1 MLRVMV
7 SGGAVLALIL
17 VGCGNGGSAVQ
28 TRDRSSETQ
37 AVADLGSAPSG
48 QADSASDAATDAS
61 APPSEAQRGRAVWS
75 STRNRT
81 AEEGAQRSFERNGAD
96 FGATTVDAYV
106 RAVHAFIA
114 NPPPGT
120 ETVRRR
126 NGDTLYYNAASNT
139 FAVATRD
146 GAPRTMFK
154 PREGAAYW
162 AEQQASA
169 ARSSG
174 GSGG

>member
-1 MLRVMV
+1 MRVTTIA
-7 SGGAVLALIL
+7 AVAFLALAG
-17 VGCGNGGSAVQ
+17 GCGNGGSAVE
-28 TRDRSSETQ
+28 TRDRTAEAPATEGGSVGLAAA
-37 AVADLGSAPSG
+37 AVEAG
-48 QADSASDAATDAS
+48 SDAA
-61 APPSEAQRGRAVWS
+61 APVVEAERGTAVWS
-75 STRNRT
+75 TARNRS

-96 FGATTVDAYV
+96 FGAATLGAYV
-106 RAVHAFIA
+106 EAVHAFIA

-126 NGDTLYYNAASNT
+126 NGDTLYYHAPSNT

-162 AEQQASA
+162 AEQQAGV
-169 ARSSG
+169 ARQSG
-174 GSGG
+174 GS

>member
-1 MLRVMV
+1 MRVMTFA
-7 SGGAVLALIL
+7 AVAALVL
-17 VGCGNGGSAVQ
+17 TGGCGNGGSAVE
-28 TRDRSSETQ
+28 TRDRAAAETPTAEGEAIALAAS
-37 AVADLGSAPSG
+37 AVDAGS
-48 QADSASDAATDAS
+48 DAS
-61 APPSEAQRGRAVWS
+61 APVTEAERGRAVWS
-75 STRNRT
+75 TARNRT

-96 FGATTVDAYV
+96 FGATTQEAYV
-106 RAVHAFIA
+106 QAVHAFLA

-126 NGDTLYYNAASNT
+126 NGDILYYHAPTNT

-162 AEQQASA
+162 AEQQAGA
-169 ARSSG
+169 ARRSG
-174 GSGG
+174 EG

>member
-1 MLRVMV
+1 MRVTMIAAV
-7 SGGAVLALIL
+7 AVLALTG
-17 VGCGNGGSAVQ
+17 GCGNGGSAVE
-28 TRDRSSETQ
+28 TRDRAAEAPATEG
-37 AVADLGSAPSG
+37 GSVGLAAATVEAG
-48 QADSASDAATDAS
+48 SDAA
-61 APPSEAQRGRAVWS
+61 APVVEAERGTAVWS
-75 STRNRT
+75 TARNRS

-96 FGATTVDAYV
+96 FGATTLGAYV
-106 RAVHAFIA
+106 EAVHAFIA

-126 NGDTLYYNAASNT
+126 NGDTLYYHAPSNT

-162 AEQQASA
+162 AEQQAGVT
-169 ARSSG
+169 RQSG
-174 GSGG
+174 GG

>member
-1 MLRVMV
+1 MRVMTFA
-7 SGGAVLALIL
+7 AVAALVL
-17 VGCGNGGSAVQ
+17 TGGCGNGGSAVE
-28 TRDRSSETQ
+28 TRDREAAEAPATAGETVGLAAS
-37 AVADLGSAPSG
+37 AVDAGA
-48 QADSASDAATDAS
+48 DAATPAV
-61 APPSEAQRGRAVWS
+61 EAERGRAVWS
-75 STRNRT
+75 TTRNRT

-96 FGATTVDAYV
+96 FGAMTQDAYV

-126 NGDTLYYNAASNT
+126 NGDTLYYHPPSNT

-154 PREGAAYW
+154 PREGASYW
-162 AEQQASA
+162 AEQQAGA
-169 ARSSG
+169 TRQSG
-174 GSGG
+174 EG